1 MFLGMQNKENPRAL
15 SHDERYAAEAAFA
28 GRPLNPRWSARAK
41 AVYEGI
47 QKSLP
52 TQEISDPIVDPE
64 LSEEPLATM
73 PVPTESLAESA
84 QPSDR
89 STGAETFSA
98 GDRHRCLDRCHTD
111 GQTTRLVVFC
121 HCDEASVGYRYCSDQ
136 HADRRGTVWQVA
148 RRADGAQASP
158 DGAADHGAFDRF
170 SGIIGVSPR
179 RNPPAGS
186 AVCLSATG
194 RAASGDGNVAA
205 SHRGGDHDH
214 PDELIAPRLSFRTTA
229 SRLRE
234 RTPCND
240 ASRVVG

>member
-89 STGAETFSA
+89 STRAPRPFQQAIDTGALIDVTATAKQLGLSFSVTVTKPLWDTGIA
-98 GDRHRCLDRCHTD
+98 PTNTLTEEERSGRLRDVLMALRLRLTA
-111 GQTTRLVVFC
+111 QPTTAPLIDFP
-121 HCDEASVGYRYCSDQ
+121 ALL
-136 HADRRGTVWQVA
+136 AF
-148 RRADGAQASP
+148 P
-158 DGAADHGAFDRF
+158 HGAIPQPVPLFAL
-170 SGIIGVSPR
+170 VQ
-179 RNPPAGS
+179 
-186 AVCLSATG
+186 
-194 RAASGDGNVAA
+194 
-205 SHRGGDHDH
+205 
-214 PDELIAPRLSFRTTA
+214 PDEQHQAMVTLLLPTEVATTII
-229 SRLRE
+229 
-234 RTPCND
+234 PMN
-240 ASRVVG
+240 

>member
-1 MFLGMQNKENPRAL
+1 MFLRMQNKENPRAL

-89 STGAETFSA
+89 STQAPIPFQQAIDTGALIDVTPTAKQLGLSFSVTVTKPLWDTGIA
-98 GDRHRCLDRCHTD
+98 PTNTLTEEERSGRLRDVLMALRLRLTA
-111 GQTTRLVVFC
+111 QPTTAPLIDFP
-121 HCDEASVGYRYCSDQ
+121 ALL
-136 HADRRGTVWQVA
+136 AF
-148 RRADGAQASP
+148 P
-158 DGAADHGAFDRF
+158 HGAIPQPVPLFAL
-170 SGIIGVSPR
+170 VQ
-179 RNPPAGS
+179 
-186 AVCLSATG
+186 
-194 RAASGDGNVAA
+194 
-205 SHRGGDHDH
+205 
-214 PDELIAPRLSFRTTA
+214 PDEQHQAMVTLLLPTEVATTII
-229 SRLRE
+229 
-234 RTPCND
+234 PMN
-240 ASRVVG
+240 

>member
-89 STGAETFSA
+89 STRAPRPFQQAIDTGALIDVTATAKQLGLSFSVTVTKPLWDTGIA
-98 GDRHRCLDRCHTD
+98 PTNTLTEEERSGRLRDVLMALRLRLTA
-111 GQTTRLVVFC
+111 QPTTAPLIDFP
-121 HCDEASVGYRYCSDQ
+121 ALL
-136 HADRRGTVWQVA
+136 AF
-148 RRADGAQASP
+148 P
-158 DGAADHGAFDRF
+158 HGAVPQPVPLFAL
-170 SGIIGVSPR
+170 VQ
-179 RNPPAGS
+179 
-186 AVCLSATG
+186 
-194 RAASGDGNVAA
+194 
-205 SHRGGDHDH
+205 
-214 PDELIAPRLSFRTTA
+214 PDEQHQAMVTLLLPTEVATTII
-229 SRLRE
+229 
-234 RTPCND
+234 PMN
-240 ASRVVG
+240 